1 MGDAPSRPV
10 VRLRPPPARAAG
22 RAPTLWAYAD
32 EIVLDRRTRA
42 IAGGTVVELQ
52 DAERRPVGSAAF
64 NPVSKI
70 AARLLDPDPA
80 AAIDAGWFAGATRA
94 GRSRLRETLFDA
106 PYYRL
111 VHAEADGLP
120 GVVVDRFGDA
130 AVVQPNA
137 AWAEAR
143 LPDLVAALVAVT
155 GVTTVVKNA
164 AGRARALEGLDDASA
179 VVAGALDGPVA
190 VPMNGATYFA
200 DLAQGQKTGL
210 FYDQR
215 PNHAFAARLARG
227 RAMLDVFAHVGGFAL
242 AGAGGGGDGRRSPST
257 ARPRRSSSRRG
268 APRPAA
274 SARGSRLRRADAFD
288 AMAALAGEGRRFG
301 VVVCDPPA
309 FAPNKAALEAGLR
322 AYERVARLGA
332 ALVEPGGF
340 LVVCSCSHAA
350 DLGRFR
356 EASLRGV
363 AKAGRSAQ
371 IIHVGG
377 AGPDHPVHPALA
389 ETAVSEGAVP
399 AARRMRVALD
409 ACVLFPTVLREMLLG
424 AAAAGG
430 FAPVWS
436 ARILEE
442 WARATRRLPEGAE
455 AVARAEIALL
465 RAAWPGGGGG
475 GRPGPGGAAVAAGPG
490 RPPRARRGDRRRGG
504 GAADAEPGGF
514 PDPDAR
520 PARHRPARAGRLP
533 DRAPGRGRRPRRGR
547 RGGARPR
554 RAGVGA
560 AAAAA
565 AAPEAGRAAAAR
577 QGARGRG

>member
-22 RAPTLWAYAD
+22 RAPTLWPYAD

-80 AAIDAGWFAGATRA
+80 AAIDAGWFAGRLGRA
-94 GRSRLRETLFDA
+94 LALRETLFEA

-111 VHAEADGLP
+111 AHAEADGLP

-242 AGAGGGGDGRRSPST
+242 AGLAAGATAALAVDGSAAALELAARGAAAGGVG
-257 ARPRRSSSRRG
+257 AR
-268 APRPAA
+268 
-274 SARGSRLRRADAFD
+274 LETRRADAFD
-288 AMAALAGEGRRFG
+288 AMTALAGEGRRFG

-309 FAPNKAALEAGLR
+309 FVPNKAALEAGLR

-356 EASLRGV
+356 DASLRGV

-389 ETAVSEGAVP
+389 ETQYLK
-399 AARRMRVALD
+399 AL
-409 ACVLFPTVLREMLLG
+409 FLRLDG
-424 AAAAGG
+424 
-430 FAPVWS
+430 
-436 ARILEE
+436 
-442 WARATRRLPEGAE
+442 
-455 AVARAEIALL
+455 
-465 RAAWPGGGGG
+465 
-475 GRPGPGGAAVAAGPG
+475 
-490 RPPRARRGDRRRGG
+490 
-504 GAADAEPGGF
+504 
-514 PDPDAR
+514 
-520 PARHRPARAGRLP
+520 
-533 DRAPGRGRRPRRGR
+533 
-547 RGGARPR
+547 
-554 RAGVGA
+554 
-560 AAAAA
+560 
-565 AAPEAGRAAAAR
+565 
-577 QGARGRG
+577 